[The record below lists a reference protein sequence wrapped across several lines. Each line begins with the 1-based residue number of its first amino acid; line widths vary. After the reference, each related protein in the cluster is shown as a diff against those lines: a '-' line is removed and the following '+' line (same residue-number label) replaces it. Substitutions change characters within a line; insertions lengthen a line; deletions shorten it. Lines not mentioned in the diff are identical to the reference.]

1 MANYDEIKVFVETHY
16 DLNVESVTFITRKS
30 MKIKASSH
38 DYLLKI
44 ASGDDEFIM
53 KQLFAYKAL
62 SRNVL
67 PIYRTK
73 DNQHCVPWRGH
84 FFYLTDYVE
93 TIPLPLEQQI
103 HYYMELLEK
112 LHTETC
118 LEVDVSDDELQH
130 IYDKDYKRLQDSYDR
145 LQKNME
151 AYELQ
156 RDRSPFEWYFMM
168 VYPMLYTMLHHAHD
182 ELKKFYDLI
191 KKDKKLPISLIHGD
205 VNVSNLLV
213 TEKSTYLINFEKSM
227 FSIASLDMYYFLENY
242 HQVPGLHSII
252 LDYVKNEK
260 AASLRHYF
268 FFRSLC
274 IDLDELSETLQE
286 HSLTNIALLN
296 ECIAPH
302 LMALQVYDQ
311 LNTPTTTTQ
320 ASPQGSST

>member
-1 MANYDEIKVFVETHY
+1 MANYDEIKVFVEAHY
-16 DLNVESVTFITRKS
+16 DLTIESMTPITRKS
-30 MKIKASSH
+30 MKIRASNH
-38 DYLLKI
+38 DYLLKVT
-44 ASGDDEFIM
+44 SGDDEFIM

-62 SRNVL
+62 SRNIL

-73 DNQHCVPWRGH
+73 DNDHYVPWRDH

-103 HYYMELLEK
+103 HYYIELLEK
-112 LHTETC
+112 LHSETQ
-118 LEVDVSDDELQH
+118 LEVDVSDDELQR
-130 IYDKDYKRLQDSYDR
+130 IYNKDYKRLQNSYDQ
-145 LQKNME
+145 LQKSIE
-151 AYELQ
+151 ECELQ
-156 RDRSPFEWYFMM
+156 RDRSPYDWYFMM

-191 KKDKKLPISLIHGD
+191 KRDKKMPVSLIHGD
-205 VNVSNLLV
+205 VNVANLLV

-242 HQVPGLHSII
+242 HEVPGLHSIV

-260 AASLRHYF
+260 AAALRHYF

-274 IDLDELSETLQE
+274 IDLGELHQTLND
-286 HSLTNIALLN
+286 HSLINIALLN

-302 LMALQVYDQ
+302 LLALQVYDQ
-311 LNTPTTTTQ
+311 FNKSATNQTTE
-320 ASPQGSST
+320 SK

>member
-16 DLNVESVTFITRKS
+16 DLAIESVTPITHKS
-30 MKIKASSH
+30 MKVRASNH
-38 DYLLKI
+38 DYLLKV
-44 ASGDDEFIM
+44 ASGDDDFIM

-73 DNQHCVPWRGH
+73 DNQHYVPWRDH
-84 FFYLTDYVE
+84 FFYLTDYVQ

-103 HYYMELLEK
+103 HYYIELLGK
-112 LHTETC
+112 LHSETS
-118 LEVDVSDDELQH
+118 LEVDVSDDELQRS
-130 IYDKDYKRLQDSYDR
+130 YNKDYKRLQDSYDC

-151 AYELQ
+151 VYELQ

-191 KKDKKLPISLIHGD
+191 KREKKLPISLIHGD
-205 VNVSNLLV
+205 VNVANLLV

-227 FSIASLDMYYFLENY
+227 FSISSLDMYYFLENY

-260 AASLRHYF
+260 AAALRHYF

-274 IDLDELSETLQE
+274 IDLDELNQTLQD
-286 HSLTNIALLN
+286 HSLINIALLN

-302 LMALQVYDQ
+302 LMALQVYNQ
-311 LNTPTTTTQ
+311 FNKPTTTNQ